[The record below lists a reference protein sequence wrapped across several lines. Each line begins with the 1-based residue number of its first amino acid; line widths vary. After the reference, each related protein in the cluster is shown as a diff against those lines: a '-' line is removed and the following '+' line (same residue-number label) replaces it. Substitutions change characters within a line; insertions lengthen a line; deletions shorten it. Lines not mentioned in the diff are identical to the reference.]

1 MYITDLDSVGEGE
14 DGMFCENIIETSI
27 LSMVTQIT
35 SPGWMHGTSGQGWC
49 TGKTQRDGMRREA
62 GEGIGMGNTCKSLV
76 DSCQCMAKTST
87 IL

>member
-35 SPGWMHGTSGQGWC
+35 SPGGMHGTSG
-49 TGKTQRDGMRREA
+49 
-62 GEGIGMGNTCKSLV
+62 
-76 DSCQCMAKTST
+76 
-87 IL
+87 